1 MDLTRS
7 RMEGA
12 RASWVGLWSEWF
24 WFWFWYCGFL
34 LWDLK
39 LEERK
44 MVPIVRL
51 RRQKR
56 TVGVNQ
62 LEIEAHVVKIAA
74 LIAGA
79 WRERER
85 EEFWREIS

>member
-1 MDLTRS
+1 M
-7 RMEGA
+7 
-12 RASWVGLWSEWF
+12 
-24 WFWFWYCGFL
+24 
-34 LWDLK
+34 
-39 LEERK
+39 EERK

-62 LEIEAHVVKIAA
+62 LEIEAHAVKIAA
-74 LIAGA
+74 LMAGA

-85 EEFWREIS
+85 ERERSFGERIGDEGGEIFMA

>member
-1 MDLTRS
+1 M
-7 RMEGA
+7 
-12 RASWVGLWSEWF
+12 
-24 WFWFWYCGFL
+24 
-34 LWDLK
+34 
-39 LEERK
+39 EERK

-74 LIAGA
+74 LMAGA

-85 EEFWREIS
+85 GVLEREWKGRCGWRDICGLRK